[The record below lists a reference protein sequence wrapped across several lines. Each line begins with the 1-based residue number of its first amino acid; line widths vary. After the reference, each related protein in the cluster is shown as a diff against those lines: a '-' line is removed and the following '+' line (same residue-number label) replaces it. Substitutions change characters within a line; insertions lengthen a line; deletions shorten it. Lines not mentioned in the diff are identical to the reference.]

1 MNTTI
6 PLLLDGLII
15 ILLVVTIFTASV
27 LSSRLKILRD
37 SRKDFQEMIAKF
49 DQATGRADNSV
60 KSLLANAQR
69 AGDDLQ
75 TRLDRARALRDELS
89 MMIDSAD
96 SLARRLESASSSSRG
111 SERERSAE
119 RQSASH
125 SEPPLSAQ
133 PRTIPEPPP
142 LAPDPRSKAERD
154 LMRALGRKD
163 SSS

>member
-49 DQATGRADNSV
+49 DQATARADNSV

-111 SERERSAE
+111 NERSAE

-133 PRTIPEPPP
+133 SRTIPEPPP

>member
-27 LSSRLKILRD
+27 LSARLKILRD
-37 SRKDFQEMIAKF
+37 SRKDFQEMISKF
-49 DQATGRADNSV
+49 DQATARADNSV

-75 TRLDRARALRDELS
+75 PRLDRARALRDELS

-96 SLARRLESASSSSRG
+96 SLARRLESASSGARMG
-111 SERERSAE
+111 D
-119 RQSASH
+119 RQSPASSSQ

-163 SSS
+163 SAS